1 MNYIVYGCDKVLSMA
16 MCMDVMKYCDG
27 CDEVLYILYGCGL
40 CFLGFKFLVVLV
52 IHFSVIF
59 SVYMLIYDNSGL
71 GPRPS

>member
-1 MNYIVYGCDKVLSMA
+1 
-16 MCMDVMKYCDG
+16 VMKYCDG

-59 SVYMLIYDNSGL
+59 SVSMLIYDNSGL